1 MARPSIVVLLIT
13 LVVGL
18 AQAAHFNAMRGHVA
32 QDFYAQNEYL
42 LARSFLSVCLFE
54 GLFYIR
60 NCYTD
65 FDEMLCG

>member
-42 LARSFLSVCLFE
+42 LARSFLSVCLPVRGTVLYPKLLHRF
-54 GLFYIR
+54 R
-60 NCYTD
+60 
-65 FDEMLCG
+65 